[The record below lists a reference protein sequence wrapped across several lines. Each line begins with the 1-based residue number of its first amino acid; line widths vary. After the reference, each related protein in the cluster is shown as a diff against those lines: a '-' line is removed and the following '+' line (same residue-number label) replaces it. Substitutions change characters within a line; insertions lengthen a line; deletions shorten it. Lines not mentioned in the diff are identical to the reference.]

1 MSRID
6 DLIAEYCPNGVE
18 RRPLGAIAKLYRGN
32 GLQKKDFTD
41 EGIGCIHYGQ
51 IYTRYNTFTAQ
62 TISFVDKK
70 LADKLLK
77 VHPNDL
83 IVTATSENLE
93 DVCKSVA
100 WLGESDIVTG
110 GHSIVVR
117 HHQNAK
123 YLSYYFQTLDFFQ
136 RKRAYVHGTKVM
148 EIKKDDLAKIA
159 VPIPP
164 LPVQEEIV
172 RILDSF
178 SSLEAELEAEL
189 EARRK
194 QYAHYRDQLLTF
206 DRERVPWLK
215 LGDVG
220 EFIRGN
226 GIQKK
231 DFQDSGVGCIHY
243 GQIYTY
249 YGLFTDHTKSFI
261 DPQLAE
267 KKKKA
272 YQGDLVI
279 ATTSENEEDVCKAC
293 AWLGEKPIAISGDA
307 YVFRHHQNPKYMA
320 YYFQSEL
327 FQQQKKKFIT
337 GTKVL
342 RVNGESM
349 AKIEIPM
356 PSLDEQERIV
366 SILDR
371 FDRLTNDLSSG
382 LPAEIEAR
390 RRQYEYYRDRLLSF
404 DRLAA

>member
-1 MSRID
+1 MSKID
-6 DLIAEYCPNGVE
+6 DLIAEYCPDGVE
-18 RRPLGAIAKLYRGN
+18 RKPLGAIAKLYRGN

-41 EGIGCIHYGQ
+41 KGIGCIHYGQ
-51 IYTRYNTFTAQ
+51 IYTRYDTFTSQ

-93 DVCKSVA
+93 DVCKAVA
-100 WLGESDIVTG
+100 WLGGSDIVTG

-148 EIKKDDLAKIA
+148 EIKKDDLAKIV
-159 VPIPP
+159 VPVPP

-194 QYAHYRDQLLTF
+194 QYAYYRNELLTF
-206 DRERVPWLK
+206 DRERVQWLK
-215 LGDVG
+215 LGEAAFINKGTYITKKQVIPGNIPVILGGVEPAYWHSESNHDG
-220 EFIRGN
+220 EGIVISRSGANAGFASYWNEPIFVSDGFVLDATPGIDMRFLFHVLKKQQAKLRSMKRG
-226 GIQKK
+226 
-231 DFQDSGVGCIHY
+231 SGVPHINS
-243 GQIYTY
+243 
-249 YGLFTDHTKSFI
+249 KM
-261 DPQLAE
+261 LANNV
-267 KKKKA
+267 A
-272 YQGDLVI
+272 IPVPPL
-279 ATTSENEEDVCKAC
+279 EE
-293 AWLGEKPIAISGDA
+293 
-307 YVFRHHQNPKYMA
+307 
-320 YYFQSEL
+320 
-327 FQQQKKKFIT
+327 QQH
-337 GTKVL
+337 V
-342 RVNGESM
+342 
-349 AKIEIPM
+349 
-356 PSLDEQERIV
+356 V

-371 FDRLTNDLSSG
+371 FDKLTNDLSSG

-390 RRQYEYYRDRLLSF
+390 RKQYEYYRDRLLSF
-404 DRLAA
+404 DELAV

>member
-18 RRPLGAIAKLYRGN
+18 RKPLGAIAKLYRGN

-41 EGIGCIHYGQ
+41 KGIGCIHYGQ
-51 IYTRYNTFTAQ
+51 IYTRYDTFTSQ

-93 DVCKSVA
+93 DVCKAVA
-100 WLGESDIVTG
+100 WLGGSDIVTG

-148 EIKKDDLAKIA
+148 EIKKDDLAKIV
-159 VPIPP
+159 VPVPP

-178 SSLEAELEAEL
+178 SSLEAELEA
-189 EARRK
+189 RRK
-194 QYAHYRDQLLTF
+194 QYAYYRNELLTF
-206 DRERVPWLK
+206 DRERVQWLK
-215 LGDVG
+215 LGEAAFINKGTYITKKQVIPGNTPVILGGVEPAYWHSESNHDG
-220 EFIRGN
+220 EGIVISRSGANAGFASYWNEPIFVSDGFVLDAKPGIDMRFLFHVLKKQQAKLHSMKRG
-226 GIQKK
+226 
-231 DFQDSGVGCIHY
+231 SGVPHINS
-243 GQIYTY
+243 
-249 YGLFTDHTKSFI
+249 KM
-261 DPQLAE
+261 LANNV
-267 KKKKA
+267 A
-272 YQGDLVI
+272 IPVPPL
-279 ATTSENEEDVCKAC
+279 EE
-293 AWLGEKPIAISGDA
+293 
-307 YVFRHHQNPKYMA
+307 
-320 YYFQSEL
+320 
-327 FQQQKKKFIT
+327 QQH
-337 GTKVL
+337 V
-342 RVNGESM
+342 
-349 AKIEIPM
+349 
-356 PSLDEQERIV
+356 V

-371 FDRLTNDLSSG
+371 FDKLTNDLSSG

-390 RRQYEYYRDRLLSF
+390 RKQYEYYRDRLLSF
-404 DRLAA
+404 DGLAV

>member
-6 DLIAEYCPNGVE
+6 DLIAEYCPDGVE
-18 RRPLGAIAKLYRGN
+18 RKPLGAIAKLYRGN

-41 EGIGCIHYGQ
+41 KGIGCIHYGQ
-51 IYTRYNTFTAQ
+51 IYTRYDTFTSQ

-93 DVCKSVA
+93 DVCKAVA
-100 WLGESDIVTG
+100 WLGGSDIVTG

-148 EIKKDDLAKIA
+148 EIKKDDLAKIV
-159 VPIPP
+159 VPVPP

-194 QYAHYRDQLLTF
+194 QYAYYRDQL
-206 DRERVPWLK
+206 
-215 LGDVG
+215 
-220 EFIRGN
+220 IRDCPSIRWIPLSEISEN
-226 GIQKK
+226 CDKSRKPIKK
-231 DFQDSGVGCIHY
+231 EKRIAGKTPYYGASGVVDYVDG
-243 GQIYTY
+243 
-249 YGLFTDHTKSFI
+249 FTHEGDYLLLSE
-261 DPQLAE
+261 DGANLLARSMPI
-267 KKKKA
+267 A
-272 YQGDLVI
+272 YQISGRNWINNHAHVLRIENANLRQLVEMYLNSISLEPYITKGAQPKLTKQRMETI
-279 ATTSENEEDVCKAC
+279 AVPVPSEDYLSRIVEMLTKFYALTTS
-293 AWLGEKPIAISGDA
+293 
-307 YVFRHHQNPKYMA
+307 
-320 YYFQSEL
+320 
-327 FQQQKKKFIT
+327 
-337 GTKVL
+337 
-342 RVNGESM
+342 
-349 AKIEIPM
+349 
-356 PSLDEQERIV
+356 
-366 SILDR
+366 
-371 FDRLTNDLSSG
+371 LTDG

-390 RRQYEYYRDRLLSF
+390 RKQYEYYRDRLLSF
-404 DRLAA
+404 DELAV

>member
-18 RRPLGAIAKLYRGN
+18 RKPLGAIAKLYRGN

-41 EGIGCIHYGQ
+41 KGIGCIHYGQ
-51 IYTRYNTFTAQ
+51 IYTRYDTFTSQ

-93 DVCKSVA
+93 DVCKAVA
-100 WLGESDIVTG
+100 WLGGSDIVTG

-148 EIKKDDLAKIA
+148 EIKKDDLAKIV
-159 VPIPP
+159 VPVPP

-194 QYAHYRDQLLTF
+194 QYAYYRNELLTF
-206 DRERVPWLK
+206 DRERVQWLK
-215 LGDVG
+215 LGEAAFINKGTYITKKQVIPGNIPVILGGVEPAYWHSESNHDG
-220 EFIRGN
+220 EGIVISRSGANAGFASYWNEPIFVSDGFVLDAKPGIDMRFLFHVLKKQQAKLHSMKRG
-226 GIQKK
+226 
-231 DFQDSGVGCIHY
+231 SGVPHINS
-243 GQIYTY
+243 
-249 YGLFTDHTKSFI
+249 KM
-261 DPQLAE
+261 LANNV
-267 KKKKA
+267 A
-272 YQGDLVI
+272 IPVPPL
-279 ATTSENEEDVCKAC
+279 EE
-293 AWLGEKPIAISGDA
+293 
-307 YVFRHHQNPKYMA
+307 
-320 YYFQSEL
+320 
-327 FQQQKKKFIT
+327 QQH
-337 GTKVL
+337 V
-342 RVNGESM
+342 
-349 AKIEIPM
+349 
-356 PSLDEQERIV
+356 V

-371 FDRLTNDLSSG
+371 FDKLTNDLSSG

-390 RRQYEYYRDRLLSF
+390 RKQYEYYRDRLLSF
-404 DRLAA
+404 DALAV

>member
-18 RRPLGAIAKLYRGN
+18 RKPLGAIAKLYRGN

-41 EGIGCIHYGQ
+41 KGIGCIHYGQ
-51 IYTRYNTFTAQ
+51 IYTRYDTFTSQ

-93 DVCKSVA
+93 DVCKAVA
-100 WLGESDIVTG
+100 WLGGSDIVTG

-148 EIKKDDLAKIA
+148 EIKKDDLAKIV
-159 VPIPP
+159 VPVPP

-178 SSLEAELEAEL
+178 SSLEA
-189 EARRK
+189 RRK
-194 QYAHYRDQLLTF
+194 QYAYYRNELLTF
-206 DRERVPWLK
+206 DRERVQWLK
-215 LGDVG
+215 LGEAAFINKGTYITKKQVIPGNIPVILGGVEPAYWHSESNHDG
-220 EFIRGN
+220 EGIVISRSGANAGFASYWNEPIFVSDGFVLDAKPGIDMRFLFHVLKKQQAKLHSMKRG
-226 GIQKK
+226 
-231 DFQDSGVGCIHY
+231 SGVPHINS
-243 GQIYTY
+243 
-249 YGLFTDHTKSFI
+249 KM
-261 DPQLAE
+261 LANNV
-267 KKKKA
+267 A
-272 YQGDLVI
+272 IPVPPL
-279 ATTSENEEDVCKAC
+279 EE
-293 AWLGEKPIAISGDA
+293 
-307 YVFRHHQNPKYMA
+307 
-320 YYFQSEL
+320 
-327 FQQQKKKFIT
+327 QQH
-337 GTKVL
+337 V
-342 RVNGESM
+342 
-349 AKIEIPM
+349 
-356 PSLDEQERIV
+356 V

-371 FDRLTNDLSSG
+371 FDKLTNDLSSG

-390 RRQYEYYRDRLLSF
+390 RKQYEYYRDRLLSF
-404 DRLAA
+404 DELAV